1 MMNLI
6 GRLDLSY
13 EGDREI
19 FELLM
24 KEENGQE
31 QTETDENGRD
41 GEKDE

>member
-1 MMNLI
+1 MNLI

-24 KEENGQE
+24 KEENGQDGPE
-31 QTETDENGRD
+31 RTETDGNGNA
-41 GEKDE
+41 EKK